1 MLIFAI
7 HIFLYV
13 QTTLFKIFCSAQF
26 VDNNQF
32 SAQFE
37 NRKADKS
44 KEKLVVVDTL
54 MGKVI
59 GVNKGPVNL
68 FLGIP
73 YAEPPVGKLRFRP
86 PKPKRH
92 WQSKVYNAT
101 HFAPECL
108 QSTLFAGE
116 SESRIKDED
125 CLYLNIWQP
134 VDIRKSKI
142 QRDVPIKYPVLVWIY
157 GGAFV
162 HGGSSLPEYYGDKLA
177 ARGVIVVSF
186 NYRLGIFGFLVSTAD
201 GLFGNYGLDDQKT
214 ALQWVQDHIS
224 SFGGDPDRIT
234 LFGESAGAMSIG
246 LHILD
251 QQLKLEKIYPVVDD
265 DINYGFPR
273 KLFHAAILQSNP
285 FGYK

>member
-44 KEKLVVVDTL
+44 KEKLVVIDTL

-125 CLYLNIWQP
+125 CLYLNVFSP
-134 VDIRKSKI
+134 LHGKFVEDRANNLSNSGRYHRTAHRTSVCSSDSRKI
-142 QRDVPIKYPVLVWIY
+142 AVY
-157 GGAFV
+157 
-162 HGGSSLPEYYGDKLA
+162 
-177 ARGVIVVSF
+177 
-186 NYRLGIFGFLVSTAD
+186 
-201 GLFGNYGLDDQKT
+201 
-214 ALQWVQDHIS
+214 
-224 SFGGDPDRIT
+224 
-234 LFGESAGAMSIG
+234 
-246 LHILD
+246 
-251 QQLKLEKIYPVVDD
+251 
-265 DINYGFPR
+265 
-273 KLFHAAILQSNP
+273 
-285 FGYK
+285 